1 MESQIKYYLHIQHIK
16 KLKSEIDIINKH
28 KNEYKIQ
35 KNFDYMQQ
43 IIYRENIILNII
55 GLYDIMEYYYCTGR
69 IESLKKFIKMK
80 EEQINAYFQLREL
93 DKFYMM
99 IHQPKN

>member
-1 MESQIKYYLHIQHIK
+1 MESQIKYYLHIQQIK

-35 KNFDYMQQ
+35 KNIDYMQQ
-43 IIYRENIILNII
+43 IINRENIILKII

-69 IESLKKFIKMK
+69 IESLKKFMEMK
-80 EEQINAYFQLREL
+80 EE
-93 DKFYMM
+93 
-99 IHQPKN
+99 